1 MSRLYVL
8 KLCSVMKNARTPE
21 CVLNRF
27 HLKYGDRSNNAICR
41 RGYIQYSSQLASRIY
56 PLYRLLDRVLS
67 DCSVKLS
74 TTKEEYRKY
83 DNKYRRHY
91 KHLGIILSSLG
102 FIVAFCDA
110 PNFAGRYLIVCI
122 VYIDVYVYV
131 KSIYNININK

>member
-21 CVLNRF
+21 CVLNRL
-27 HLKYGDRSNNAICR
+27 HLKYGDRSNSAICR
-41 RGYIQYSSQLASRIY
+41 GYTQYFSELAPRIY

-67 DCSVKLS
+67 DCPVKLS
-74 TTKEEYRKY
+74 TTAKEEYRKY

-91 KHLGIILSSLG
+91 KHLGILLSSLG

-110 PNFAGRYLIVCI
+110 PNFAGRYLIVYI
-122 VYIDVYVYV
+122 IDVYVYV